1 MNTQLYHRYANNYHV
16 RISNASYAPMTF
28 YRDRTK
34 YLSYSNDLQDS
45 LTNQTYQW
53 RNCKNRQN
61 KSSLP
66 LLEPLL
72 LMPELTSSEHS
83 KGNKNQ
89 PECGENCQNSN
100 RLRVIIFY
108 SYQHYV
114 LRSLFYLVAGRP
126 FTEFTKLAKDHIKIS
141 YCDSMLHDTFIV
153 INFPIHL
160 SRGVCAKFEVRSK
173 SYI

>member
-1 MNTQLYHRYANNYHV
+1 MFDLESVLKPSIHVISRTHNTVMNTQLYHRYANNYHV
-16 RISNASYAPMTF
+16 RISNAGYASMTF
-28 YRDRTK
+28 YRDHTTK

-72 LMPELTSSEHS
+72 LIPELTSSEHS

-89 PECGENCQNSN
+89 PECGKIVKIATAYALS
-100 RLRVIIFY
+100 F
-108 SYQHYV
+108 
-114 LRSLFYLVAGRP
+114 LFLPALC
-126 FTEFTKLAKDHIKIS
+126 FT
-141 YCDSMLHDTFIV
+141 
-153 INFPIHL
+153 
-160 SRGVCAKFEVRSK
+160 
-173 SYI
+173 